1 MIYVWH
7 FFGTKLALTNRK
19 MYEMM
24 YIGRCQAADLLSG
37 GVSVAAAEAPQL
49 HGAERVSTG
58 CNAKVSLP
66 DPGSTPGS
74 STIKKL

>member
-58 CNAKVSLP
+58 RKAEAQRQGTR
-66 DPGSTPGS
+66 GSTWQ
-74 STIKKL
+74 LHQ